1 MIGHEMTKEAS
12 ARARKRIPLN
22 QERLLREAVAIAD
35 ATGIEGLTMR
45 SLAQEL
51 GVKPMSLYHH
61 VANKE
66 EIIDGIVDIV
76 FAEIDLPPADAD
88 WRTAMRQRSVSARAV
103 LARHPW
109 ATPLMES
116 RANPGPATLRHHDEV
131 LGTFRRAGF
140 SIQKAGHANSI
151 LDSYVYGFA
160 LGEAGLPFDKDTAPE
175 VIEAIMEHFP
185 SDAYPYLA
193 EYAIERVLK
202 PGYDYGDEFE
212 VGLDLILDG
221 LERLLDSD

>member
-1 MIGHEMTKEAS
+1 MIGYQMTKEAN
-12 ARARKRIPLN
+12 AIAKKRIPLN
-22 QERLLREAVAIAD
+22 LERLLRGAVAIAD